1 MQQNDLSKLRARA
14 FRKVMTSAERTLWFA
29 LRDRRFMDMKFR
41 RQVPLG
47 PWIAD
52 FYCARHKLILEA
64 DGDSHDGARD
74 AIRDRWLQDRGF
86 RTLRLRNH
94 EVLCNLAGCLEWL
107 AGEIAP

>member
-14 FRKVMTSAERTLWFA
+14 FRKVMTPAERTLWFA

-52 FYCARHKLILEA
+52 FY
-64 DGDSHDGARD
+64 
-74 AIRDRWLQDRGF
+74 
-86 RTLRLRNH
+86 
-94 EVLCNLAGCLEWL
+94 
-107 AGEIAP
+107 